1 VKNKVRLEELEEN
14 ILYENSTFVCCS
26 SFERRSL
33 VIPNTVRNVAFSSV
47 FVFQNTNFNV
57 EIEKNATEIKY
68 LYNNAVTVDTKIND
82 PLLTDAKIK
91 EVISLLIKNNIKN
104 IIIDITTFTHEMLL
118 VLLMNIYNKK
128 QQFENIVCLY
138 LGAKD
143 YSINE
148 QTTEKWLS
156 KGCKQ
161 IRSVVGYPGKLIPGY
176 PLCLIVLVGYEHER
190 AAIMIEEIEP
200 EYLVLGK
207 GIPSD
212 ESLTHPSHKAPMLHF
227 QNLLENF
234 ISRRSETSFFDFSCS
249 DLKSSYENL
258 KCEISK
264 RVGVNHIII
273 PLNTKISTL
282 ATGIVALNNKNIQIC
297 YGEPDTYNFEG
308 YSTPDEY
315 VTIMNDI
322 FAYL

>member
-1 VKNKVRLEELEEN
+1 VVNKIRLEKLEEN
-14 ILYENSTFVCCS
+14 IWYGNSAFICCS

-33 VIPNTVRNVAFSSV
+33 VIPNMVRNISFSSV

-57 EIEKNATEIKY
+57 EIEKNAIEIKY
-68 LYNNAVTVDTKIND
+68 FYNNAVTVDTKNND
-82 PLLTDAKIK
+82 PLLTDTKIK
-91 EVISLLIKNNIKN
+91 EVISLLVKNNIKN

-118 VLLMNIYNKK
+118 VLLMNVYNKRH
-128 QQFENIVCLY
+128 QFENVVCLY

-148 QTTEKWLS
+148 QKTEKWLS

-161 IRSVVGYPGKLIPGY
+161 IRSIVGYPGKLIPGY

-190 AAIMIEEIEP
+190 ATIMIEEIEP

-249 DLKSSYENL
+249 DLESSYENL
-258 KCEISK
+258 NREIIK
-264 RVGVNHIII
+264 RTNVNHIII

-282 ATGIVALNNKNIQIC
+282 AAGIVALNNKNIQIC

-308 YSTPDEY
+308 YSIPDEY
-315 VTIMNDI
+315 VTIINNI
-322 FAYL
+322 LTYL